1 MKKSYIHT
9 ELSSLSYLDWW
20 TEYGL
25 GYNNISGC
33 LYAVCVAYALQSKYS
48 FVISSF

>member
-9 ELSSLSYLDWW
+9 ELSSSSSSSSLSYLDWW

-25 GYNNISGC
+25 GYNNISYC
-33 LYAVCVAYALQSKYS
+33 LYAV
-48 FVISSF
+48 